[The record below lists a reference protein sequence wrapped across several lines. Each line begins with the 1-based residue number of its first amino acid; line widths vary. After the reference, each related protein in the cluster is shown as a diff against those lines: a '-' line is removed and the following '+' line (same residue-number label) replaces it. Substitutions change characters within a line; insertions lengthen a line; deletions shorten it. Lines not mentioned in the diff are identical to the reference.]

1 MPAPSARPLSRRVA
15 AVFLAPRALS
25 AELRLHAPWLGALLL
40 VTAAAVTAA
49 AFTPAEYLLER
60 VRDPVDR
67 LGRPVQVTSD
77 APTVVFWGRILQ
89 MFSAAAMQPMI
100 VLALAGVLALLARY
114 LLRGDAPFRHHMA
127 LAAHALLIPA
137 AGALLLLPIPSGTPA
152 YRVFTT
158 VDPFTVWGLAV
169 AGLGVATLHGAAAA
183 RPVALLVGG
192 YLVAA
197 LGLAALPG

>member
-1 MPAPSARPLSRRVA
+1 VWFGALVLVTLA
-15 AVFLAPRALS
+15 AVI
-25 AELRLHAPWLGALLL
+25 
-40 VTAAAVTAA
+40 AA
-49 AFTPAEYLLER
+49 AFTPEEYLLER

-100 VLALAGVLALLARY
+100 VLGLAGVLALLGRY
-114 LLRGDAPFRHHMA
+114 LPRGDPRFRHHMA
-127 LAAHALLIPA
+127 VASHALLIPA
-137 AGALLLLPIPSGTPA
+137 VGGLFLLLLPTYIPA
-152 YRVFTT
+152 FRLLDT

-169 AGLGVATLHGAAAA
+169 AGLGAAVLHGASPW
-183 RPVALLVGG
+183 RPIGVLVGV
-192 YLVAA
+192 YLLAA